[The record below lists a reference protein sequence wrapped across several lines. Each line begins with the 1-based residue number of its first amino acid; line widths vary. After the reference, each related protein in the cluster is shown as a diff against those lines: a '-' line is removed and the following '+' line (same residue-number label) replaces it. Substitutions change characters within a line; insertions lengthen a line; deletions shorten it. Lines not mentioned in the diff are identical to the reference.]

1 VSSPVA
7 IHSQL
12 YVERDAFV
20 MARGQGVVEWIG
32 ADLGEFVRSGQLLA
46 RLESTDQEIA
56 VARAR
61 ETLAAA
67 TRVAVRTSELL
78 RVHGATA
85 ADSETAESQRSQAE
99 LDLRQAE
106 RNLALTRIVAPF
118 DGVISARRA
127 RTGRFAAMGDSL
139 FRVTAMG
146 PLLASVQVPE
156 SAAAGLRVGTT
167 AEVVGLDGTMAA
179 ARVIRLAPVVDAAS
193 GTLPAVLRV
202 ESAKGLRPGAAVTV
216 RLGRQQRLVV
226 AAPRDAIGPDGM
238 ALVQEGGRA
247 IARAVTVGADLGG
260 GRVEVVNGLT
270 PGERVLRTPR

>member
-1 VSSPVA
+1 MSSGT
-7 IHSQL
+7 HSSW
-12 YVERDAFV
+12 
-20 MARGQGVVEWIG
+20 RGGRESSSGSAPISVNSC
-32 ADLGEFVRSGQLLA
+32 DSGQLLA

-85 ADSETAESQRSQAE
+85 ADSETAESQRSQAG

-146 PLLASVQVPE
+146 PLLASVQVPSQPLPGSGSGLRQRWWGWTNHGRGAGDPAGAGSGCGQRDLAGGAPRRVGQGAAAGCGRHGE
-156 SAAAGLRVGTT
+156 PGSAAAAG
-167 AEVVGLDGTMAA
+167 
-179 ARVIRLAPVVDAAS
+179 S
-193 GTLPAVLRV
+193 G
-202 ESAKGLRPGAAVTV
+202 G
-216 RLGRQQRLVV
+216 
-226 AAPRDAIGPDGM
+226 PRDAIGPDGM

-260 GRVEVVNGLT
+260 GRVEVVDGLT